1 MNRAD
6 FNNRLY
12 EIHKH
17 ICREKT
23 GSPDE
28 FAKKFKIN
36 RRQLYYILDELK
48 IDGAVIKYSRKRAS
62 FYYENEFDI
71 TLTTIHISNKQ

>member
-1 MNRAD
+1 MNKAD

-17 ICREKT
+17 ICSENT

-28 FAKKFKIN
+28 FAKKLKIK
-36 RRQLYYILDELK
+36 RRRLYYILEELK
-48 IDGAVIKYSRKRAS
+48 ISGAVIKYSRKRAS
-62 FYYENEFDI
+62 FYYENDLDI
-71 TLTTIHISNKQ
+71 TLTTIHLSNK

>member
-1 MNRAD
+1 MNRSD
-6 FNNRLY
+6 FTNRLY

-17 ICREKT
+17 ICRENT
-23 GSPDE
+23 GKPTD

-48 IDGAVIKYSRKRAS
+48 IGGAVIKYSRKMSS
-62 FYYENEFDI
+62 FYYENDFSI
-71 TLTTIHISNKQ
+71 TLTTFHISNK